1 MSVEYFM
8 KPLSREKFIDIIKSD
23 ERPIQAEQA
32 AKVHQVPVSNIVKS
46 FSKNMNIMNTFSSRK

>member
-1 MSVEYFM
+1 M